1 MTKKDIPFPEI
12 RKRDGRITA
21 FDKRKITEAIFKAA
35 RAVGGENYSLAEELT
50 EEVIDYLSAVK
61 VPGLIPTVEEIQDVV
76 EKILIE
82 KGHARTSKA
91 YILYRDKRTRIRE
104 AKSEL
109 MDVVKDILVEGNK
122 KTEEYSYSPAQKM
135 HKIALAASQKYY
147 LDNLLPPDIAQ
158 AHRRGSF
165 HIHQLGY
172 YSKTLDSLQI
182 DLPGLIKKNPSL
194 LAKLSPIGFYSTLMN
209 FAGSVQSSL
218 NDIFGEQH
226 LPFLDRFLGDLIR
239 RFKKGS
245 GHALIEESLR
255 SFLRYFRNL
264 SLFSCDNYLEL
275 SLGLG
280 LDTSEEGRMCTQF
293 FLNELLSQKNHSNA
307 PRIIF
312 TLKKGINFSHDDPN
326 YDLFLLALRSA
337 LRSGNP
343 AFCFMDTSFNSSL
356 GSGACYFAGG
366 LRIAENRHGRA
377 GGEGRGNICSLTI
390 NLPRLALTTRDEELF
405 FVELDRLLRLGVRQ
419 LLHRFEVLTAL
430 RCRDLPSVMGKGFYL
445 GSENLTPED
454 SIREA
459 LKNGIM
465 TIGFIGLPEVLRL
478 LRPEKRENNE
488 ENLTLVMRILSHMS
502 KRVFSFREE
511 YDLNFALSCVSNDR
525 RLQYFTERDREDFG
539 VIKGVT
545 DKELYSTG
553 FVLFQ
558 EDEGLDKKIA
568 FEGQLHRYCLAGCSS
583 KVFMMPGLDPD
594 GSADF
599 LRRLSDSDIG
609 YVSINT
615 FFPV

>member
-1 MTKKDIPFPEI
+1 LTKEDIPFPEI
-12 RKRDGRITA
+12 RKRDGRIA
-21 FDKRKITEAIFKAA
+21 PFDKKKITEAIFKAA

-50 EEVIDYLSAVK
+50 EEVIKYLSATR

-122 KTEEYSYSPAQKM
+122 RTEEYSYSPAQKM

-182 DLPGLIKKNPSL
+182 DLPGLLKKNPGL
-194 LAKLSPIGFYSTLMN
+194 LEKFSPIGFYSTLMN
-209 FAGSVQSSL
+209 FAGVVQSSL
-218 NDIFGEQH
+218 NDLFGEQH
-226 LPFLDRFLGDLIR
+226 LPFLDRFLGELIR
-239 RFKKGS
+239 RFKKG
-245 GHALIEESLR
+245 GEHALVEDSLR

-264 SLFSCDNYLEL
+264 SLFSCEHNIKL

-280 LDTSEEGRMCTQF
+280 LDSSKEGRLCSQF
-293 FLNELLSQKNHSNA
+293 FLNELLSQKDHSNM

-312 TLKKGINFSHDDPN
+312 TLRKGVNFLPNDPN

-343 AFCFMDTSFNSSL
+343 VFCFMDTSFNSL
-356 GSGACYFAGG
+356 GNGACYFAGG
-366 LRIAENRHGRA
+366 LRVAENRHGRA

-430 RCRDLPSVMGKGFYL
+430 RCRDLPSVMGKGFYM

-459 LKNGIM
+459 LKNGVM

-478 LRPEKRENNE
+478 LLPEKRDNNE
-488 ENLTLVMRILSHMS
+488 ENLRLVVRILDHMS
-502 KRVFSFREE
+502 KRVLSFCEE

-525 RLQYFTERDREDFG
+525 RLQYFTERDREEFG
-539 VIKGVT
+539 IIKGVT

-615 FFPV
+615 FFPYD